1 MFREKFD
8 EIIQFTKETNFDDLI
23 YNFKGDT
30 VMIWYCD
37 TVIFRYKVKSSKKL
51 QIINLNKM
59 LRWGYTSKE
68 QKSVLK
74 KF

>member
-30 VMIWYCD
+30 VMI
-37 TVIFRYKVKSSKKL
+37 
-51 QIINLNKM
+51 
-59 LRWGYTSKE
+59 
-68 QKSVLK
+68 
-74 KF
+74 